1 MNIIGYGNISEEEVF
16 KFEEKI
22 GFSLPDDY
30 KKFLLNCNGGV
41 PEIKYSTF
49 ELNDFDESI
58 GLQVLYGLNLPQNLD
73 LREWNDEYEDDLLDD
88 CIIIGHGI
96 GFGLI
101 VLVNSIEF
109 SGVYFWD
116 HSFEL
121 ESSSEDENVYKIA
134 DTFKQFIDNLD
145 EPINS

>member
-30 KKFLLNCNGGV
+30 KEFLLNYNGGV

-58 GLQVLYGLNLPQNLD
+58 GLQVLYGLNLAQNLD
-73 LREWNDEYEDDLLDD
+73 LREWNEEYEDDLLDD

-101 VLVNSIEF
+101 VLVKSMEF
-109 SGVYFWD
+109 SGIYFWD

-145 EPINS
+145 EPINI

>member
-30 KKFLLNCNGGV
+30 KEFLLNCNGGV

-58 GLQVLYGLNLPQNLD
+58 GLQVLYGLNLAQNLD
-73 LREWNDEYEDDLLDD
+73 LREWNEEYEDDLLDD

-121 ESSSEDENVYKIA
+121 ESSSEEENVYKIA

-145 EPINS
+145 EPINI